1 MTSEEVKSMCREMGV
16 MLDENHPDHITADKL
31 QNITPPFMEYIL
43 TDHPIYADGERYIEI
58 KDLTIRIYSDTEV
71 SEAETTVQS
80 VLAGKDIRWQRSTEY
95 IDELLL
101 FAIIYKMEV

>member
-1 MTSEEVKSMCREMGV
+1 MTSEEVKTMCREMGV
-16 MLDENHPDHITADKL
+16 MFDENHPDHITADKL
-31 QNITPPFMEYIL
+31 QNIVPPFMEYIL

-71 SEAETTVQS
+71 SEAEVNVQA
-80 VLAGKDIRWQRSTEY
+80 VLEKEDLRWKRSCEY

-101 FAIIYKMEV
+101 WAIIYKLEV

>member
-1 MTSEEVKSMCREMGV
+1 MTSEEVKVMCREMGV
-16 MLDENHPDHITADKL
+16 MFDENHPDHITADKL

-71 SEAETTVQS
+71 SEAEEAVQR
-80 VLAGKDIRWQRSTEY
+80 VLTEKDIRWQRSAEY
-95 IDELLL
+95 IEELSL

>member
-1 MTSEEVKSMCREMGV
+1 MTFEEVKSMCREMGV
-16 MLDENHPDHITADKL
+16 MFDENHPDHITADKL
-31 QNITPPFMEYIL
+31 QNIVPPFMEYVL

-58 KDLTIRIYSDTEV
+58 KDLTLRIYSDTEA
-71 SEAETTVQS
+71 SEAEEAVQS

-95 IDELLL
+95 IEELLL

>member
-1 MTSEEVKSMCREMGV
+1 MTSDEVKSMCREMGV
-16 MLDENHPDHITADKL
+16 MFDENHPDHITTDKL

-58 KDLTIRIYSDTEV
+58 KDLTIRLYSDTEV
-71 SEAETTVQS
+71 SEAEKAVKS
-80 VLAGKDIRWQRSTEY
+80 VLEYRDIRWQRSTEY
-95 IDELLL
+95 IEELLL

>member
-16 MLDENHPDHITADKL
+16 MFDENHPDHITADKM
-31 QNITPPFMEYIL
+31 QNITPPFMEYVL

-58 KDLTIRIYSDTEV
+58 KDLTLRIYSDTEV
-71 SEAETTVQS
+71 SEAEEAVQI
-80 VLAGKDIRWQRSTEY
+80 VLAGKDIRWQRSAEY
-95 IDELLL
+95 IEELLL